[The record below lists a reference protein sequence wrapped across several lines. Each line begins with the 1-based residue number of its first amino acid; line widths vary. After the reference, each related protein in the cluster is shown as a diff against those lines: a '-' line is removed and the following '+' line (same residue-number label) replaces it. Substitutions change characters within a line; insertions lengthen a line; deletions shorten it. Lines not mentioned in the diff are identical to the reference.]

1 MRNRLPLT
9 SRLPLLAFLG
19 LVLVARSS
27 LSVAAFVPCGSSS
40 SASRLLLPRPHHPQ
54 PSPSNAVLHYRSDIS
69 NRIPARTRMILPRPS
84 RAATTQLR
92 LFGLGLGEIVLVL
105 VGIALVLGPE
115 KLGEMVRSSSET
127 AKEYQQEL
135 SKVPDEFQKGMAE
148 GEIEA
153 RARKAKPMRK
163 VGVAEKKTSRSDN
176 NTEEE

>member
-1 MRNRLPLT
+1 
-9 SRLPLLAFLG
+9 
-19 LVLVARSS
+19 
-27 LSVAAFVPCGSSS
+27 
-40 SASRLLLPRPHHPQ
+40 
-54 PSPSNAVLHYRSDIS
+54 
-69 NRIPARTRMILPRPS
+69 MILPRPS

-163 VGVAEKKTSRSDN
+163 VGVVEKKSSRSEN